1 MRALSGGISRRAFAM
16 AVLVFAALP
25 ASAQMDTAQFKRF
38 RQEAAAFNRTEPS
51 ANAYRAGR
59 HIGYLLGVMET
70 LRSRGRVCFDD
81 CVCEIDKIV
90 DQHLAENPEPDDRP
104 VIDWLTPLMEARFP
118 CK

>member
-1 MRALSGGISRRAFAM
+1 MPALSGGIARW
-16 AVLVFAALP
+16 AVAVSTLVFAGLP

-59 HIGYLLGVMET
+59 HNGYLVGVMET

-81 CVCEIDKIV
+81 CVCEIDKMV
-90 DQHLAENPEPDDRP
+90 DQHLAEHPEPDDRP
-104 VIDWLTPLMEARFP
+104 VIDWLVPLMEERFP